1 MPRNG
6 PPPGG
11 GSTHRD
17 RVSWMI
23 FWLVA
28 ASIVVMAALAA
39 AGFDDDEGT
48 VHEPAVDALADREVL
63 AGTECGTDLICPR
76 EPISRRVMAVWLV
89 RALGESPSR
98 RPHASPMCPLTRGGH
113 RTCNASPSCV

>member
-1 MPRNG
+1 MPGNG

-11 GSTHRD
+11 GSTRRD

-76 EPISRRVMAVWLV
+76 DRSAAGSWPCGSYGPSARGAHTLRRCA
-89 RALGESPSR
+89 P
-98 RPHASPMCPLTRGGH
+98 
-113 RTCNASPSCV
+113 